1 MTTTERLAIA
11 PILELSVRQALEIMC
26 FTEAQTVTDAEP
38 HSSDLTARVSFSGDR
53 SGSLELAAEPPTAAA
68 LTATFLG
75 LGDTD
80 EPAEKLRSD
89 TLRELAG
96 VVCGRLISSV
106 DPAGRFEMQ
115 AWAGPAGKG
124 DLKDAIQRTFRVA
137 SGDLR
142 AVLHFS

>member
-26 FTEAQTVTDAEP
+26 YTEAETIADPAP
-38 HSSDLTARVSFSGDR
+38 HSSGVSARVSFSGDR
-53 SGSLELAAEPPTAAA
+53 SGSLELAAQPRTVAV

-75 LGDTD
+75 LDD
-80 EPAEKLRSD
+80 ANEPPEMSSLD

-106 DPAGRFEMQ
+106 DPAARFEMQ
-115 AWAGPAGKG
+115 AWAGPAG
-124 DLKDAIQRTFRVA
+124 DTDSTDTIRQAFRLA
-137 SGDLR
+137 PGDLR
-142 AVLHFS
+142 AVLQFS